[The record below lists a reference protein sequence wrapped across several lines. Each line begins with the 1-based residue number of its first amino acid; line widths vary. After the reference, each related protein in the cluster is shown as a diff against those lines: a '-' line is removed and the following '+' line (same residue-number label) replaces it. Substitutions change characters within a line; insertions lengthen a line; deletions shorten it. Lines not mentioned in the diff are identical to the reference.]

1 MRVPDQWLICP
12 SEMRIGSRASW
23 PAGCLV
29 RGVRVDEVVDIL
41 VHFVVGPA
49 VDVDDVTRIVIGK
62 ADVLADRG
70 FELHVGDGLFD
81 AVEGC
86 GDIVVSAQHEDFLGR
101 FAASW
106 RRVAPRLQRCFQS
119 GPRDGRCRFLLIQDT
134 LRSVDR

>member
-1 MRVPDQWLICP
+1 MRAPDQWLICP

-41 VHFVVGPA
+41 VQFVVGPA

-81 AVEGC
+81 AVEEKG
-86 GDIVVSAQHEDFLGR
+86 
-101 FAASW
+101 
-106 RRVAPRLQRCFQS
+106 VATS
-119 GPRDGRCRFLLIQDT
+119 
-134 LRSVDR
+134 